1 LKILGID
8 TTTDVL
14 NLAITINGVMSFDFM
29 MKREGITHS
38 AIMIPTLK
46 NMLRLTEVKLNELEG
61 IAVSIGPGS
70 FTGLRIGLATA
81 KGLAFSLSIPIA
93 GVNALDSYALQWKE
107 LPGIL
112 CPIIRAR
119 KGEYYFTFYKKR
131 KNNDDLIRIE
141 DYQCIDWFGIKEKL
155 FKFNESIFILGYGLT
170 EIKEN
175 NETEQTP
182 KNIHFIIREQEPPG
196 AINVALIGEKKILKK
211 EIDNIF
217 DLSPF
222 YIRKS
227 AAEVK
232 RDNQQNNIFNE

>member
-1 LKILGID
+1 MKILGID

-46 NMLRLTEVKLNELEG
+46 NILRITEVRLNELEG

-93 GVNALDSYALQWKE
+93 GVNALESYALRWKE

-112 CPIIRAR
+112 CPIIKAR

-131 KNNDDLIRIE
+131 KNSDNLIRIE
-141 DYQCIDWFGIKEKL
+141 DYQCMDWFGIKEKL
-155 FKFNESIFILGYGLT
+155 FKLDKSVFIFGYGLT
-170 EIKEN
+170 EIIEN
-175 NETEQTP
+175 NETNQYP
-182 KNIHFIIREQEPPG
+182 NNINFIIREQDPPG
-196 AINVALIGEKKILKK
+196 AINIALIGEKKILKK
-211 EIDNIF
+211 ENDNIF

-232 RDNQQNNIFNE
+232 KEEKQNNIFN

>member
-14 NLAITINGVMSFDFM
+14 NLAITINGVMCLDFM
-29 MKREGITHS
+29 MKREGMTHS
-38 AIMIPTLK
+38 AVMIPTLK
-46 NMLRLTEVKLNELEG
+46 NLLRLTEVKLNELEG

-93 GVNALDSYALQWKE
+93 GVNALDSYALRWKE
-107 LPGIL
+107 LPGVL

-131 KNNDDLIRIE
+131 KNNDNLIKIE
-141 DYQCIDWFGIKEKL
+141 NYQCMDWFGIKEKL
-155 FKFNESIFILGYGLT
+155 LKFDESIFILGYGLT
-170 EIKEN
+170 EIIEN
-175 NETEQTP
+175 NETEQYP
-182 KNIHFIIREQEPPG
+182 NNIHFIIREQEPPG

-211 EIDNIF
+211 ENDNIF

-232 RDNQQNNIFNE
+232 RKNQQNSTFN

>member
-14 NLAITINGVMSFDFM
+14 NLAMTINGVMSFDFM
-29 MKREGITHS
+29 MKREKITHS
-38 AIMIPTLK
+38 AILIPTLK
-46 NMLRLTEVKLNELEG
+46 NMLNLTEVKINELEG
-61 IAVSIGPGS
+61 IAISIGPGS

-93 GVNALDSYALQWKE
+93 GVNALESYALQWKE

-131 KNNDDLIRIE
+131 KNNHNLIRIE
-141 DYQCIDWFGIKEKL
+141 DYQCMDWFGIKEKL
-155 FKFNESIFILGYGLT
+155 LKFDDSVFIFGHGLT
-170 EIKEN
+170 EIREN
-175 NETEQTP
+175 NEKEQYP
-182 KNIHFIIREQEPPG
+182 NNINFIIREQNPPG
-196 AINVALIGEKKILKK
+196 AINIALIGEKKIFKK
-211 EIDNIF
+211 ENDNIF

-227 AAEVK
+227 GAEAK
-232 RDNQQNNIFNE
+232 KEKKQNSIFNY